1 MALRL
6 TGQAINLTG
15 LRYQPDLLPPS
26 SSRFS
31 KPPLTRPIKAIQS
44 GGDEAASAGAASA
57 VATPT
62 RAPSLRRPHNVD
74 GEFFVD
80 TRCID
85 CDTCRW
91 MAPQIFTRVEG
102 MSAVSKQPTSS
113 EERLNALQA
122 LLACPTSSIHT
133 EKPTRDVLEAQK
145 TFPLPI
151 DDNKIPGIYHCGYH
165 SEKSY
170 GAASY
175 LIIRPDGNIIVD
187 SPRFT
192 EKLAR
197 NIEALGGANYM
208 FLTHMDDVAD
218 HEKWSKRLNCQ
229 RILHSGDVPV
239 HFHSVRVDTADVEIK
254 LEGNGPWS
262 LGEDV
267 ELIHV
272 PGHTEDLVVS
282 LPLISAPYPVDMRG
296 ILYYYL
302 TLKLMNVTP
311 VHNKQGSVCLFYKPH
326 KILFAGDHLGMT
338 EFGLSIFETYNRI
351 SVPMQLDSVK
361 KLLKLN
367 FQWILPGHGRRA
379 EYKDSQEKDSA
390 LESFV
395 QQKCSQ
401 YTT

>member
-151 DDNKIPGIYHCGYH
+151 DDNKIP
-165 SEKSY
+165 
-170 GAASY
+170 
-175 LIIRPDGNIIVD
+175 
-187 SPRFT
+187 
-192 EKLAR
+192 
-197 NIEALGGANYM
+197 
-208 FLTHMDDVAD
+208 
-218 HEKWSKRLNCQ
+218 
-229 RILHSGDVPV
+229 
-239 HFHSVRVDTADVEIK
+239 VRVDTADVEIK

>member
-15 LRYQPDLLPPS
+15 LRYQPDLLPPTP
-26 SSRFS
+26 SRFS
-31 KPPLTRPIKAIQS
+31 KPRLTRPIRAIQS

-91 MAPQIFTRVEG
+91 MAPQIFTRVDG

-151 DDNKIPGIYHCGYH
+151 DDKKIPGIYHCGYH

-197 NIEALGGANYM
+197 NIEALGGASYM

-229 RILHSGDVPV
+229 RILHSGD
-239 HFHSVRVDTADVEIK
+239 VRVDTADVEIK

-272 PGHTEDLVVS
+272 PGHTE
-282 LPLISAPYPVDMRG
+282 
-296 ILYYYL
+296 
-302 TLKLMNVTP
+302 
-311 VHNKQGSVCLFYKPH
+311 GSVCLFYKPH

-379 EYKDSQEKDSA
+379 EYKNSQEKDST
-390 LESFV
+390 LENFL
-395 QQKCSQ
+395 QQKCS
-401 YTT
+401 

>member
-208 FLTHMDDVAD
+208 FLTHMYDDEFQFIYLFNLAI
-218 HEKWSKRLNCQ
+218 C
-229 RILHSGDVPV
+229 ILELW
-239 HFHSVRVDTADVEIK
+239 SVRVDTADVEIK